1 MKLTRC
7 DNGHFY
13 DGDKYA
19 QCPHCGK
26 LEPIAVSIPVVQ
38 SPIQHSV
45 KSTKKSVQVV
55 PVYDDDDDE
64 TILIDEDE
72 EQTVLMTSEIENQH
86 SRNPVVSR
94 STVTEGG
101 KITTSRTSET
111 SSMVMNTEKQTDM
124 ASPIVQSVSLQAA
137 VGQARGQ
144 VSTEDTKTVAF
155 YDFAETEPVVGWLV
169 CVRGEYKGESFPLK
183 AGRNLIGRSLKM
195 DVPLAKELSVS
206 RDKHAVVIYEP
217 KKRVFY
223 IHAGDG
229 NGLTYVNDDLLMMP
243 MQITDF
249 DQIQLGNGIFL
260 LRTFCCD
267 RFSWDDFA

>member
-1 MKLTRC
+1 
-7 DNGHFY
+7 
-13 DGDKYA
+13 
-19 QCPHCGK
+19 
-26 LEPIAVSIPVVQ
+26 
-38 SPIQHSV
+38 
-45 KSTKKSVQVV
+45 
-55 PVYDDDDDE
+55 
-64 TILIDEDE
+64 
-72 EQTVLMTSEIENQH
+72 
-86 SRNPVVSR
+86 
-94 STVTEGG
+94 
-101 KITTSRTSET
+101 
-111 SSMVMNTEKQTDM
+111 
-124 ASPIVQSVSLQAA
+124 
-137 VGQARGQ
+137 
-144 VSTEDTKTVAF
+144 
-155 YDFAETEPVVGWLV
+155 
-169 CVRGEYKGESFPLK
+169 
-183 AGRNLIGRSLKM
+183 M